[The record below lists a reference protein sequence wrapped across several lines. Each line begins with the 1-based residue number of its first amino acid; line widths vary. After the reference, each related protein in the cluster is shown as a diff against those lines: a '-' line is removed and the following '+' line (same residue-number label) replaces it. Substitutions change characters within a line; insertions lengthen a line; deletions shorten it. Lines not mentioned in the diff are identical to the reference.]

1 MTIATVPRRRHP
13 LLDLPADADRWDGAA
28 CHDHD
33 AELWFRDDFSGTAA
47 NADTEE
53 AKRICQGCTIREQC
67 LSWAITHA
75 ETWGVWGGMTT
86 DERNNRNGQ
95 CRTCPTP
102 IPPRSR
108 ATYCDGCRNKARA
121 RQDRSRA
128 KKKENRT

>member
-1 MTIATVPRRRHP
+1 MIATVARRHP
-13 LLDLPADADRWDGAA
+13 LLALAADAPSWDGAA
-28 CHDHD
+28 CVGEDP
-33 AELWFRDDFSGTAA
+33 EKWFHDDFSGTAA

-53 AKRICQGCTIREQC
+53 AKRICRGCPIREQC
-67 LSWAITHA
+67 LTWALAHDIRF
-75 ETWGVWGGMTT
+75 GVWGGLDT
-86 DERNNRNGQ
+86 DERNNRTGQ

-108 ATYCDGCRNKARA
+108 ARYCEACRNKARA